1 MKNIKPFKSMPDIPL
16 PRYAVKTL
24 ESPELSYNL
33 SMIPQEEK
41 LQKSIETDTNTGHIS
56 INLRWVKSIIISERW
71 REQEKASNLYW
82 EDLKMIKVKLPTLRF
97 RVTERFSPKWRNSH

>member
-33 SMIPQEEK
+33 SMIPQEEN

-56 INLRWVKSIIISERW
+56 INLRRVKSTI
-71 REQEKASNLYW
+71 
-82 EDLKMIKVKLPTLRF
+82 M
-97 RVTERFSPKWRNSH
+97 